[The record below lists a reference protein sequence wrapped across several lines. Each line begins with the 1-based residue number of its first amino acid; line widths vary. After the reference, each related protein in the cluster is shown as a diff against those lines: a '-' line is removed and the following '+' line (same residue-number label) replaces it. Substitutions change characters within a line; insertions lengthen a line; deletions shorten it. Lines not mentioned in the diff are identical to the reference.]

1 MRDYSSF
8 EMATK
13 TIGGTLY
20 ARMIIGGSR
29 ELDRNRQIVNDL
41 NVFPIPDGDTG
52 DNMFMTANGGAEALD
67 PDNDNLS
74 EVARSVSQ
82 GMFMGA
88 RGNSGVILSR
98 IFKGISL
105 GLADLESADIK
116 DFIKALGS
124 GVDESYKAVAQPV
137 EGTILTVFRCAVEDT
152 AKADADSY
160 EELFRILNAAMREAL
175 EKTPTQL
182 DVLRQAGV
190 VDSGGA
196 GLVYI
201 FHGMEKALN
210 GEQYEEMPQ
219 NKAKDNGPRKPDLS
233 KFNENSDLTYGYCTE
248 FILQLMTAKI
258 GDVSAFNEQPIFD
271 YLNQVGESVVAFRD
285 GSIIRVH
292 VHTKTPGEILNHCQ
306 RWGEFLTLK
315 IENMTIQHNQSI
327 IQNNYSA
334 PEQEEELILRTDK
347 PKKKYATVTVATGE
361 GVCELFREIGVDA
374 VINGGQ
380 SMNPSVKDFQDA
392 FETIEAENIVVFPN
406 NGNVILTAKQIADVY
421 DKANIIVIPNKDL
434 GTGYAAISMLDT
446 SKETVEEL
454 VASINDSMQG
464 VVTAAVSKANRN
476 TEQDGVEIKDGDY
489 IGFADDIVYTDSPN
503 RAECCEKLT
512 DKLDSGDY
520 SIMMLI
526 KGKDVPQEEAD
537 ALLEKLENRYKLT
550 EIIPVCGGQPIHDYV
565 IILEE

>member
-1 MRDYSSF
+1 MNTDILDGR
-8 EMATK
+8 A
-13 TIGGTLY
+13 Y

-52 DNMFMTANGGAEALD
+52 DNMFMTANGGAETLQT
-67 PDNDNLS
+67 DNGNLS
-74 EVARSVSQ
+74 EVAKQAAQ

-105 GLADLESADIK
+105 GLSGHEEADVPTFL
-116 DFIKALGS
+116 KALRS

-137 EGTILTVFRCAVEDT
+137 EGTILTVFRCAVEDA
-152 AKADADSY
+152 AKAESDSF
-160 EELFRILNAAMREAL
+160 EKLFKVLNSAMKEAL

-182 DVLRQAGV
+182 EVLRQAGV

-210 GEQYEEMPQ
+210 GEQYEDAP
-219 NKAKDNGPRKPDLS
+219 KAQSKDNGPRKPDLS

-248 FILQLMTAKI
+248 FILQLMTAKV
-258 GDVSAFNEQPIFD
+258 GDVSSFDEQQVFD
-271 YLNQVGESVVAFRD
+271 YLNQNGESVVAFRD

-306 RWGEFLTLK
+306 KWGEFLTLK

-327 IQNNYSA
+327 VQNNYTA
-334 PEQEEELILRTDK
+334 PEQEDELVLRTEK

-361 GVCELFREIGVDA
+361 GMCNLFREIGVDA

-380 SMNPSVKDFQDA
+380 SMNPSVRDFQDA
-392 FETIEAENIVVFPN
+392 FDSIEAENIVVFPN

-446 SKETVEEL
+446 SKENTEEL
-454 VASINDSMQG
+454 VASIEASMEG
-464 VVTAAVSKANRN
+464 VVTAMVSKANRN
-476 TEQDGVEIKDGDY
+476 TEQDGVQIKDGDY
-489 IGFADDIVYTDSPN
+489 IGFADDVIYTDSPD
-503 RAECCEKLT
+503 RRECCEKLV
-512 DKLDSGDY
+512 DKLNSGDY
-520 SIMMLI
+520 SIMMFI
-526 KGKDVPQEEAD
+526 KGKDVPQDEAD
-537 ALLEKLENRYKLT
+537 ALLEELENKYKLT
-550 EIIPVCGGQPIHDYV
+550 EIIPVDGGQPIHDYV

>member
-1 MRDYSSF
+1 MNTNILDGR
-8 EMATK
+8 A
-13 TIGGTLY
+13 Y

-52 DNMFMTANGGAEALD
+52 DNMFMTANGGAETLQT
-67 PDNDNLS
+67 DNGNLS
-74 EVARSVSQ
+74 EVAKQAAQ

-105 GLADLESADIK
+105 GLSGHEDADVPTFL
-116 DFIKALGS
+116 KALRS

-137 EGTILTVFRCAVEDT
+137 EGTILTVFRCAVEDA
-152 AKADADSY
+152 AKAESDSF
-160 EELFRILNAAMREAL
+160 EKLFKVLNSAMKEAL

-182 DVLRQAGV
+182 EVLRQAGV

-210 GEQYEEMPQ
+210 GEQYEDAP
-219 NKAKDNGPRKPDLS
+219 KAQSKDNGPRKPDLS

-248 FILQLMTAKI
+248 FILQLMTAKV
-258 GDVSAFNEQPIFD
+258 GDVSSFDEEQVFD
-271 YLNQVGESVVAFRD
+271 YLNQNGESVVAFRD

-306 RWGEFLTLK
+306 KWGEFLTLK

-327 IQNNYSA
+327 VQNNYSA
-334 PEQEEELILRTDK
+334 PEQEDLVLRTEK
-347 PKKKYATVTVATGE
+347 PKKKYATITVATGE
-361 GVCELFREIGVDA
+361 GMCNLFREIGVDA

-392 FETIEAENIVVFPN
+392 FDSIEAENIVVFPN

-446 SKETVEEL
+446 SKETAEEL
-454 VASINDSMQG
+454 VASINESMQG
-464 VVTAAVSKANRN
+464 VVTAMVSKANRN
-476 TEQDGVEIKDGDY
+476 TEQDGVQIKDGDY
-489 IGFADDIVYTDSPN
+489 IGFADDVIYTDSPN
-503 RAECCEKLT
+503 RRECCEKLI

-520 SIMMLI
+520 SIMMFI
-526 KGKDVPQEEAD
+526 KGKDVPQDEAD
-537 ALLEKLENRYKLT
+537 ALLEELENKYKLT
-550 EIIPVCGGQPIHDYV
+550 EIIPVDGGQPIHDYV

>member
-1 MRDYSSF
+1 MNTD
-8 EMATK
+8 
-13 TIGGTLY
+13 ILGGRAY

-29 ELDRNRQIVNDL
+29 ELYRNRQIVNDL

-52 DNMFMTANGGAEALD
+52 DNMFMTANGGAESLST
-67 PDNDNLS
+67 DNDNLS
-74 EVARSVSQ
+74 DVAKQAAQ

-105 GLADLESADIK
+105 GLSGHEDADVPTFL
-116 DFIKALGS
+116 KALRS

-137 EGTILTVFRCAVEDT
+137 EGTILTVFRCAVKDATE
-152 AKADADSY
+152 AGADSF
-160 EELFRILNAAMREAL
+160 EKLFKVLNSAMKEAL

-182 DVLRQAGV
+182 EVLRQAGV

-210 GEQYEEMPQ
+210 GEQYEDAP
-219 NKAKDNGPRKPDLS
+219 KAQSKDNGSRKPDLS

-248 FILQLMTAKI
+248 FILQLMTAKV
-258 GDVSAFNEQPIFD
+258 GDVSSFDEQQVFD
-271 YLNQVGESVVAFRD
+271 YLNQNGESVVAFRD
-285 GSIIRVH
+285 GSIIRVP

-306 RWGEFLTLK
+306 KWGEFLSLK

-327 IQNNYSA
+327 VQNNYTA
-334 PEQEEELILRTDK
+334 PEQEDELVLRTDK
-347 PKKKYATVTVATGE
+347 PKKTYATVAVATGE
-361 GVCELFREIGVDA
+361 GMCNLFREIGVDA

-380 SMNPSVKDFQDA
+380 SMNPSVRDFQDA
-392 FETIEAENIVVFPN
+392 FDSIEAENIVVFPN

-446 SKETVEEL
+446 SKENTEEL
-454 VASINDSMQG
+454 VASIEASMEG
-464 VVTAAVSKANRN
+464 VVTAMVSKANRN
-476 TEQDGVEIKDGDY
+476 TEQDGVQIKNGDY
-489 IGFADDIVYTDSPN
+489 IGFADDVIYTDSPD
-503 RAECCEKLT
+503 RRECCEKLV
-512 DKLDSGDY
+512 DKLNSGDY
-520 SIMMLI
+520 SIMMFI
-526 KGKDVPQEEAD
+526 KGKDVPQDEAD
-537 ALLEKLENRYKLT
+537 ALLEELENKYKLT
-550 EIIPVCGGQPIHDYV
+550 EIIPVDGGQPIHDYV

>member
-1 MRDYSSF
+1 MNTDILDGR
-8 EMATK
+8 A
-13 TIGGTLY
+13 Y

-52 DNMFMTANGGAEALD
+52 DNMFMTANGGAETLQT
-67 PDNDNLS
+67 DNGNLS
-74 EVARSVSQ
+74 EVAKQAAQ

-105 GLADLESADIK
+105 GLSGHEEADVPTFLN
-116 DFIKALGS
+116 ALRS

-137 EGTILTVFRCAVEDT
+137 EGTILTVFRCAVEDA
-152 AKADADSY
+152 AKAESDSF
-160 EELFRILNAAMREAL
+160 EKLFKVLNSAMKEAL

-182 DVLRQAGV
+182 EVLRQAGV

-210 GEQYEEMPQ
+210 GEQYEDSPKTQ
-219 NKAKDNGPRKPDLS
+219 SKDNGPRKPDLS

-248 FILQLMTAKI
+248 FILQLMTAKV
-258 GDVSAFNEQPIFD
+258 GDVSSFDEQQVFD
-271 YLNQVGESVVAFRD
+271 YLNEVGESVVAFRD

-306 RWGEFLTLK
+306 KWGEFLTLK

-327 IQNNYSA
+327 VQNNYTA
-334 PEQEEELILRTDK
+334 PEQEEELVLRTEK

-361 GVCELFREIGVDA
+361 GMCNLFREIGVDA

-380 SMNPSVKDFQDA
+380 SMNPSVRDFQDA
-392 FETIEAENIVVFPN
+392 FDSIEAENIVVFPN

-421 DKANIIVIPNKDL
+421 TKANIIVIPNKDL

-446 SKETVEEL
+446 SKENADEL
-454 VASINDSMQG
+454 VASIEASMEG
-464 VVTAAVSKANRN
+464 VVTAMVSKANRN
-476 TEQDGVEIKDGDY
+476 TEQDGVQIKDGDY
-489 IGFADDIVYTDSPN
+489 IGFADDVIYTDSPD
-503 RAECCEKLT
+503 RRECCEKLI
-512 DKLDSGDY
+512 DNLDSGDY

-526 KGKDVPQEEAD
+526 KGKDVSQDEAD
-537 ALLEKLENRYKLT
+537 DLLEKLENKYKLT
-550 EIIPVCGGQPIHDYV
+550 EIIPVDGGQPIHDYV

>member
-1 MRDYSSF
+1 MNTNILDGR
-8 EMATK
+8 T
-13 TIGGTLY
+13 Y

-52 DNMFMTANGGAEALD
+52 DNMFMTANGGAETLQT
-67 PDNDNLS
+67 DNGNLS
-74 EVARSVSQ
+74 EVAKQAAQ

-105 GLADLESADIK
+105 GLSGHENADVPTFLSA
-116 DFIKALGS
+116 LRS

-137 EGTILTVFRCAVEDT
+137 EGTILTVFKRAVEDAT
-152 AKADADSY
+152 EAGADSF
-160 EELFRILNAAMREAL
+160 EKLFKVLNSAMKEAL

-182 DVLRQAGV
+182 EVLRQAGV

-210 GEQYEEMPQ
+210 GEQYEDAP
-219 NKAKDNGPRKPDLS
+219 KAQSKDNGPRKPDLS

-248 FILQLMTAKI
+248 FILQLMTAKV
-258 GDVSAFNEQPIFD
+258 GDVSSFDEQKVFD
-271 YLNQVGESVVAFRD
+271 YLNQNGESVVAFRD

-306 RWGEFLTLK
+306 KWGEFLTLK

-327 IQNNYSA
+327 VQNNYSA
-334 PEQEEELILRTDK
+334 PEQEDLVLRTEK

-361 GVCELFREIGVDA
+361 GMCNLFREIGVDA

-380 SMNPSVKDFQDA
+380 SMNPSVRDFQDA
-392 FETIEAENIVVFPN
+392 FESIEAENIVVFPN

-446 SKETVEEL
+446 SKENAEEL
-454 VASINDSMQG
+454 VASINESMQG
-464 VVTAAVSKANRN
+464 VVTAMVSKANRN
-476 TEQDGVEIKDGDY
+476 TEQDGVQIKDGDY
-489 IGFADDIVYTDSPN
+489 IGFADDVIYTDSPN
-503 RAECCEKLT
+503 RRECCEKLV

-520 SIMMLI
+520 SIMMFI
-526 KGKDVPQEEAD
+526 KGKDVPQDEAD
-537 ALLEKLENRYKLT
+537 ALLGELENKYKLT
-550 EIIPVCGGQPIHDYV
+550 EIIPVDGGQPIHDYV

>member
-1 MRDYSSF
+1 MNTNILDGR
-8 EMATK
+8 A
-13 TIGGTLY
+13 Y

-52 DNMFMTANGGAEALD
+52 DNMFMTANGGAETLQT
-67 PDNDNLS
+67 DNGNLS
-74 EVARSVSQ
+74 EVAKQAAQ

-105 GLADLESADIK
+105 GLSGHEEADVPTFLN
-116 DFIKALGS
+116 ALRS

-137 EGTILTVFRCAVEDT
+137 EGTILTVFRCAVEDAT
-152 AKADADSY
+152 EAGSDSF
-160 EELFRILNAAMREAL
+160 EKLFMVLNSAMKEAL

-182 DVLRQAGV
+182 EVLRQAGV

-210 GEQYEEMPQ
+210 GEQYEDAPKVQ
-219 NKAKDNGPRKPDLS
+219 SKDNGPRKPDLS

-248 FILQLMTAKI
+248 FILQLMTAKV
-258 GDVSAFNEQPIFD
+258 GDVSSFDEQQVFD
-271 YLNQVGESVVAFRD
+271 YLNQNGESVVAFRD

-306 RWGEFLTLK
+306 KWGEFLTLK

-327 IQNNYSA
+327 VQNNYSA
-334 PEQEEELILRTDK
+334 PEQEDLVLRTEK

-361 GVCELFREIGVDA
+361 GMCNLFREIGVDA

-380 SMNPSVKDFQDA
+380 SMNPSVKDFQDS
-392 FETIEAENIVVFPN
+392 FDSIEAENIVVFPN

-446 SKETVEEL
+446 SKETAEEL
-454 VASINDSMQG
+454 VASINESMQG
-464 VVTAAVSKANRN
+464 VVTAMVSKANRN
-476 TEQDGVEIKDGDY
+476 TEQDGVQIKDGDY
-489 IGFADDIVYTDSPN
+489 IGFADDVIYTDSPN
-503 RAECCEKLT
+503 RRECCEKLI

-520 SIMMLI
+520 SIMMFI
-526 KGKDVPQEEAD
+526 KGKDVPQDEAD
-537 ALLEKLENRYKLT
+537 DLLEELENKYKLT
-550 EIIPVCGGQPIHDYV
+550 EIIPVDGGQPIHDYV

>member
-1 MRDYSSF
+1 MNTNILDGR
-8 EMATK
+8 A
-13 TIGGTLY
+13 Y

-52 DNMFMTANGGAEALD
+52 DNMFMTANGGAETLQT
-67 PDNDNLS
+67 DNGNLS
-74 EVARSVSQ
+74 EVARQAAQ

-105 GLADLESADIK
+105 GLSGHEEADVPTFL
-116 DFIKALGS
+116 KALRS

-137 EGTILTVFRCAVEDT
+137 EGTILTVFRCAVEDAART
-152 AKADADSY
+152 GADSF
-160 EELFRILNAAMREAL
+160 EELFEVLNSAMREAL

-182 DVLRQAGV
+182 EVLRQAGV

-210 GEQYEEMPQ
+210 GEQYEDAP
-219 NKAKDNGPRKPDLS
+219 KAQSKDNGPRKPDLS
-233 KFNENSDLTYGYCTE
+233 KFNEDSDLTYGYCTE
-248 FILQLMTAKI
+248 FILQLMTAKV
-258 GDVSAFNEQPIFD
+258 GDVSSFDEQQVFD
-271 YLNQVGESVVAFRD
+271 YLNEVGESVVAFRD

-306 RWGEFLTLK
+306 KWGEFLTLK

-327 IQNNYSA
+327 VQNNYSA
-334 PEQEEELILRTDK
+334 PEQEELVLRTEK

-361 GVCELFREIGVDA
+361 GMCNLFREIGVDA

-380 SMNPSVKDFQDA
+380 SMNPSVRDFQDA
-392 FETIEAENIVVFPN
+392 FDSIEAENIVVFPN

-421 DKANIIVIPNKDL
+421 TKANIIVIPNKDL

-446 SKETVEEL
+446 SKENADEL
-454 VASINDSMQG
+454 VASIEASMEG
-464 VVTAAVSKANRN
+464 VVTAMVSKANRN
-476 TEQDGVEIKDGDY
+476 TEQDGVQIKDGDY
-489 IGFADDIVYTDSPN
+489 IGFADDVVYTDSPN
-503 RAECCEKLT
+503 RIECCEKLI

-520 SIMMLI
+520 SIMMFI
-526 KGKDVPQEEAD
+526 KGKDVPQDEAD
-537 ALLEKLENRYKLT
+537 ALLEELENKYKLT
-550 EIIPVCGGQPIHDYV
+550 EIIPVDGGQPIHDYV

>member
-1 MRDYSSF
+1 MNTD
-8 EMATK
+8 
-13 TIGGTLY
+13 ILGGRAY

-52 DNMFMTANGGAEALD
+52 DNMFMTANGGAETLQT
-67 PDNDNLS
+67 DNGNLS
-74 EVARSVSQ
+74 EVAKQAAQ

-105 GLADLESADIK
+105 GLSGHEEADVPTFLN
-116 DFIKALGS
+116 ALRS

-137 EGTILTVFRCAVEDT
+137 EGTILTVFRCAVEDAT
-152 AKADADSY
+152 EAGADSF
-160 EELFRILNAAMREAL
+160 EKLFKVLNSAMKEAL

-182 DVLRQAGV
+182 EVLRQAGV

-210 GEQYEEMPQ
+210 GEQYEDAP
-219 NKAKDNGPRKPDLS
+219 KAQSKDNGPRKPDLS

-248 FILQLMTAKI
+248 FILQLMTAKV
-258 GDVSAFNEQPIFD
+258 GDVSSFDEEQVFD
-271 YLNQVGESVVAFRD
+271 YLNQNGESVVAFRD

-306 RWGEFLTLK
+306 KWGEFLTLK

-327 IQNNYSA
+327 VQNNYSA
-334 PEQEEELILRTDK
+334 PEQEDLVLRTEK

-361 GVCELFREIGVDA
+361 GMCNLFREIGVDA

-380 SMNPSVKDFQDA
+380 SMNPSVRDFQDA
-392 FETIEAENIVVFPN
+392 FDSIEAENIVVFPN

-446 SKETVEEL
+446 SKETADEL
-454 VASINDSMQG
+454 VASINESMQG
-464 VVTAAVSKANRN
+464 VVTAMVSKANRN
-476 TEQDGVEIKDGDY
+476 TEQDGVQIKDGDY
-489 IGFADDIVYTDSPN
+489 IGFADDVIYTDSPN
-503 RAECCEKLT
+503 RRECCEKLI

-520 SIMMLI
+520 SIMMFI
-526 KGKDVPQEEAD
+526 KGKDVPQDEAD
-537 ALLEKLENRYKLT
+537 ALLEELENKYKLT
-550 EIIPVCGGQPIHDYV
+550 EIIPVDGGQPIHDYV

>member
-1 MRDYSSF
+1 
-8 EMATK
+8 MATT
-13 TIGGTLY
+13 TIGGKLY
-20 ARMIIGGSR
+20 ARMIIGGTR

-52 DNMFMTANGGAEALD
+52 DNMFMTVNGGAQSIDTDD
-67 PDNDNLS
+67 PDLGA
-74 EVARSVSQ
+74 VAKQAAQ

-105 GLADLESADIK
+105 GLSDLDTAGPA
-116 DFIKALGS
+116 DFIRALQS

-152 AKADADSY
+152 AKSTSQDTSFED
-160 EELFRILNAAMREAL
+160 LFRTINAAMRVAL
-175 EKTPTQL
+175 EKTPSQL
-182 DVLRQAGV
+182 EVLRQAGV

-201 FHGMEKALN
+201 FHGMEKALL
-210 GEQYEEMPQ
+210 GEQYEEETQ
-219 NKAKDNGPRKPDLS
+219 DKAADNGPRKPDLS
-233 KFNENSDLTYGYCTE
+233 KFNEDSDLTYGYCTE
-248 FILQLMTAKI
+248 FILQLMTAKV
-258 GDVSAFNEQPIFD
+258 GNVSDFDEQQVFD
-271 YLNQVGESVVAFRD
+271 YLNEVGESVVAFRD

-306 RWGEFLTLK
+306 RWGEFLTMK

-334 PEQEEELILRTDK
+334 PEQQDEEKLVLRTDK

-361 GVCELFREIGVDA
+361 GVCALFREIGVDA

-380 SMNPSVKDFQDA
+380 SMNPSVRDFQEA
-392 FETIEAENIVVFPN
+392 FDTIDAENIIVFPN
-406 NGNVILTAKQIADVY
+406 NGNVILTARQIADVY
-421 DKANIIVIPNKDL
+421 EKANVIVIPNKDL

-446 SKETVEEL
+446 SKENTEEL
-454 VASINDSMQG
+454 VASIEDSMQG
-464 VVTAAVSKANRN
+464 VVTAAVSKANRD
-476 TEQDGVEIKDGDY
+476 TVQDGVEVRNGDY
-489 IGFADDIVYTDSPN
+489 IGFADDIVYTDSPD
-503 RAECCEKLT
+503 RSESCEKLL
-512 DKLDSGDY
+512 DKLNSGDY
-520 SIMMLI
+520 SILMLI
-526 KGKDVPQEEAD
+526 KGKDVPQDEAETL
-537 ALLEKLENRYKLT
+537 AAELEGKYKLT
-550 EIIPVCGGQPIHDYV
+550 EIIPVDGGQPIHDYV

>member
-1 MRDYSSF
+1 MNTNILDGR
-8 EMATK
+8 A
-13 TIGGTLY
+13 Y

-52 DNMFMTANGGAEALD
+52 DNMFMTANGGAEILQT
-67 PDNDNLS
+67 DNGNLS
-74 EVARSVSQ
+74 EVARQAAQ

-105 GLADLESADIK
+105 GLSGHEEADVPTFL
-116 DFIKALGS
+116 KALRS

-137 EGTILTVFRCAVEDT
+137 EGTILTVFRCAVEDA
-152 AKADADSY
+152 AKAESDSF
-160 EELFRILNAAMREAL
+160 EKLFKVLNSAMKEAL

-182 DVLRQAGV
+182 EVLRQAGV

-201 FHGMEKALN
+201 FHGMEKVLN
-210 GEQYEEMPQ
+210 GEQYEDAP
-219 NKAKDNGPRKPDLS
+219 KAQSKDNGPRKPDLS

-248 FILQLMTAKI
+248 FILQLMTAKV
-258 GDVSAFNEQPIFD
+258 GDVSSFDEQQVFD
-271 YLNQVGESVVAFRD
+271 YLNQNGESVVAFRD

-306 RWGEFLTLK
+306 KWGEFLTLK

-327 IQNNYSA
+327 VQNNYSA
-334 PEQEEELILRTDK
+334 PEQEELVLRTEK

-361 GVCELFREIGVDA
+361 GMCNLFREIGVDA

-380 SMNPSVKDFQDA
+380 SMNPSVRDFQDA
-392 FETIEAENIVVFPN
+392 FDSIEAENIVVFPN

-446 SKETVEEL
+446 SKETADEL
-454 VASINDSMQG
+454 VASINESMQG
-464 VVTAAVSKANRN
+464 VVTAMVSKANRN
-476 TEQDGVEIKDGDY
+476 TEQDGVQIKDGDY
-489 IGFADDIVYTDSPN
+489 IGFADDVIYTDSPN
-503 RAECCEKLT
+503 RRECCEKLI

-520 SIMMLI
+520 SIMMFI
-526 KGKDVPQEEAD
+526 KGKDVPQDEAD
-537 ALLEKLENRYKLT
+537 ALLEELETKYKLT
-550 EIIPVCGGQPIHDYV
+550 EIIPVDGGQPIHDYV

>member
-1 MRDYSSF
+1 MNTDLL
-8 EMATK
+8 
-13 TIGGTLY
+13 GGRAY

-52 DNMFMTANGGAEALD
+52 DNMFMTANGGVETLQT
-67 PDNDNLS
+67 DNGNLS
-74 EVARSVSQ
+74 EVAKQAAQ

-105 GLADLESADIK
+105 GLSGHEEADVPTFL
-116 DFIKALGS
+116 KALIS

-137 EGTILTVFRCAVEDT
+137 EGTILTVFRCAVEDAT
-152 AKADADSY
+152 EAGADSF
-160 EELFRILNAAMREAL
+160 EKLFKVLNSAMKEAL

-182 DVLRQAGV
+182 EVLRQAGV

-210 GEQYEEMPQ
+210 GEQYEDTPRAQ
-219 NKAKDNGPRKPDLS
+219 SKDNGPRKPDLS

-248 FILQLMTAKI
+248 FILQLMTAKV
-258 GDVSAFNEQPIFD
+258 GDVSSFDEQQVFD
-271 YLNQVGESVVAFRD
+271 YLNQNGESVVAFRD

-306 RWGEFLTLK
+306 KWGEFLTLK

-327 IQNNYSA
+327 VQNNYSA
-334 PEQEEELILRTDK
+334 PEQEDLVLRTEK

-361 GVCELFREIGVDA
+361 GMCNLFREIGVDA

-380 SMNPSVKDFQDA
+380 SMNPSVRDFQDA
-392 FETIEAENIVVFPN
+392 FDSIEAENIVVFPN
-406 NGNVILTAKQIADVY
+406 NGNVILTAMQIADVY

-446 SKETVEEL
+446 SKENAEEL
-454 VASINDSMQG
+454 VASINESMQG
-464 VVTAAVSKANRN
+464 VVTAMVSKANRN
-476 TEQDGVEIKDGDY
+476 TEQDGVQIKDGDY
-489 IGFADDIVYTDSPN
+489 IGFADDVIYTDSSN
-503 RAECCEKLT
+503 RRECCEKLV

-520 SIMMLI
+520 SIMMFI
-526 KGKDVPQEEAD
+526 KGKDVPQDEAD
-537 ALLEKLENRYKLT
+537 ALLEELENKYKLT
-550 EIIPVCGGQPIHDYV
+550 EIIPVDGGQPIHDYV
-565 IILEE
+565 IIMEE

>member
-1 MRDYSSF
+1 MNTNILDGR
-8 EMATK
+8 A
-13 TIGGTLY
+13 Y

-52 DNMFMTANGGAEALD
+52 DNMFMTANGGAEILQT
-67 PDNDNLS
+67 DNGNLS
-74 EVARSVSQ
+74 EVARQAAQ

-105 GLADLESADIK
+105 GLSGHEEADVPTFL
-116 DFIKALGS
+116 KALRS

-137 EGTILTVFRCAVEDT
+137 EGTILTVFRCAVEDA
-152 AKADADSY
+152 AKAESDSF
-160 EELFRILNAAMREAL
+160 EKLFKVLNSAMKEAL

-182 DVLRQAGV
+182 EVLRQAGV

-201 FHGMEKALN
+201 FHGMEKVLN
-210 GEQYEEMPQ
+210 GEQYEDAP
-219 NKAKDNGPRKPDLS
+219 KAQSKDNGPRKPDLS

-248 FILQLMTAKI
+248 FILQLMTAKV
-258 GDVSAFNEQPIFD
+258 GDVSSFDEQQVFD
-271 YLNQVGESVVAFRD
+271 YLNQNGESVVAFRD

-306 RWGEFLTLK
+306 KWGEFLTLK

-327 IQNNYSA
+327 VQNNYSA
-334 PEQEEELILRTDK
+334 PEQEELVLRTEK

-361 GVCELFREIGVDA
+361 GMCNLFREIGVDA

-380 SMNPSVKDFQDA
+380 SMNPSVRDFQDA
-392 FETIEAENIVVFPN
+392 FESIEAENIVVFPN

-446 SKETVEEL
+446 SKENAEEL
-454 VASINDSMQG
+454 VASINESMQG
-464 VVTAAVSKANRN
+464 VVTAMVSKANRN
-476 TEQDGVEIKDGDY
+476 TEQDGVQIKDGDY
-489 IGFADDIVYTDSPN
+489 IGFADDVIYTDSPN
-503 RAECCEKLT
+503 RRECCEKLI

-520 SIMMLI
+520 SIMMII
-526 KGKDVPQEEAD
+526 KGKDVPQDEAD
-537 ALLEKLENRYKLT
+537 ALLEELETKYKLT
-550 EIIPVCGGQPIHDYV
+550 EIIPVDGGQPIHDYV

>member
-1 MRDYSSF
+1 MNTNILDGR
-8 EMATK
+8 A
-13 TIGGTLY
+13 Y

-52 DNMFMTANGGAEALD
+52 DNMFMTANGGAETLQT
-67 PDNDNLS
+67 DNGNLS
-74 EVARSVSQ
+74 EVAKQAAQ

-105 GLADLESADIK
+105 GLSGHEEADVPTFLN
-116 DFIKALGS
+116 ALRS

-137 EGTILTVFRCAVEDT
+137 EGTILTVFRCAVEDAT
-152 AKADADSY
+152 EAGADSF
-160 EELFRILNAAMREAL
+160 EKLFKVLNSAMKEAL

-182 DVLRQAGV
+182 EVLRQAGV

-210 GEQYEEMPQ
+210 GEQYEDAPKAQ
-219 NKAKDNGPRKPDLS
+219 NKDNGPRKPDLS

-248 FILQLMTAKI
+248 FILQLMTAKV
-258 GDVSAFNEQPIFD
+258 GEVSSFDEQQVFD
-271 YLNQVGESVVAFRD
+271 YLNQNGESVVAFRD

-306 RWGEFLTLK
+306 KWGEFLTLK

-327 IQNNYSA
+327 VQNNYSA
-334 PEQEEELILRTDK
+334 PEQEDLVLRTEK

-361 GVCELFREIGVDA
+361 GMCNLFREIGVDA

-380 SMNPSVKDFQDA
+380 SMNPSVRDFQDA
-392 FETIEAENIVVFPN
+392 FDSIEAENIVVFPN

-446 SKETVEEL
+446 SKETADEL
-454 VASINDSMQG
+454 VASIHESMQG
-464 VVTAAVSKANRN
+464 VVTAMVSKANRN
-476 TEQDGVEIKDGDY
+476 TEQDGVQIKDGDY
-489 IGFADDIVYTDSPN
+489 IGFADDVIYTDSPN
-503 RAECCEKLT
+503 RRECCEKLI

-520 SIMMLI
+520 SIMMFI
-526 KGKDVPQEEAD
+526 KGKDVPQDEAD
-537 ALLEKLENRYKLT
+537 ALLEELENKYKLT
-550 EIIPVCGGQPIHDYV
+550 EIIPVDGGQPIHDYV

>member
-1 MRDYSSF
+1 
-8 EMATK
+8 MATM
-13 TIGGTLY
+13 TLGGKLY
-20 ARMIIGGSR
+20 ARMIIGGSL
-29 ELDRNRQIVNDL
+29 ELNRNRQIVNDL

-52 DNMFMTANGGAEALD
+52 DNMFMTANGGAETLTTE
-67 PDNDNLS
+67 NDNLS
-74 EVARSVSQ
+74 EVARQVSQ

-98 IFKGISL
+98 IFKGISI
-105 GLADLESADIK
+105 GLTDIENADPKAFL
-116 DFIKALGS
+116 KALKS

-137 EGTILTVFRCAVEDT
+137 EGTILTVFRCAVEAVSAMGEDSFEEIF
-152 AKADADSY
+152 KA
-160 EELFRILNAAMREAL
+160 LNAAMRDAL

-182 DVLRQAGV
+182 EVLRQAGV

-210 GEQYEEMPQ
+210 GEQYEDKPQ
-219 NKAKDNGPRKPDLS
+219 SQSKDNGPRKPDLS
-233 KFNENSDLTYGYCTE
+233 KFNEDSDLTYGYCTE
-248 FILQLMTAKI
+248 FILQLMTAKV
-258 GDVSAFNEQPIFD
+258 GDVSKFDEQPVFD
-271 YLNQVGESVVAFRD
+271 YLNKVGESVVAFRD

-306 RWGEFLTLK
+306 IWGEFLTLK

-334 PEQEEELILRTDK
+334 PEQDEELVLRTEK

-361 GVCELFREIGVDA
+361 GVCDLFREIGVDA

-380 SMNPSVKDFQDA
+380 SMNPSVRDFQDA
-392 FETIEAENIVVFPN
+392 FDTIEAENIVVFPN
-406 NGNVILTAKQIADVY
+406 NGNVILTARQIADVY

-446 SKETVEEL
+446 SKETPEEL
-454 VASINDSMQG
+454 VASIEDSMQG

-476 TEQDGVEIKDGDY
+476 TTQDGVAIKDGDY

-503 RAECCEKLT
+503 RAECCENLI

-526 KGKDVPQEEAD
+526 KGKDVPQDEAD

>member
-1 MRDYSSF
+1 
-8 EMATK
+8 MAIK
-13 TIGGTLY
+13 TLGGKMY
-20 ARMIIGGSR
+20 ARMIIGGSK

-52 DNMFMTANGGAEALD
+52 DNMFMTANGGSEALET
-67 PDNDNLS
+67 DNENLT
-74 EVARSVSQ
+74 EVSRQVSQ

-105 GLADLESADIK
+105 GLSDVENTDTAGFL
-116 DFIKALGS
+116 KALRS

-137 EGTILTVFRCAVEDT
+137 EGTILTVFRCAVEAAASQNEST
-152 AKADADSY
+152 F
-160 EELFRILNAAMREAL
+160 EELFKVLNAAMRDAL

-182 DVLRQAGV
+182 EVLRQAGV

-210 GEQYEEMPQ
+210 GEQYEENTPTRV
-219 NKAKDNGPRKPDLS
+219 KDNGPRKPDLS
-233 KFNENSDLTYGYCTE
+233 KFNESSDLTYGYCTE
-248 FILQLMTAKI
+248 FILQLMTAKV
-258 GDVSAFNEQPIFD
+258 GDVSKFDEQPIFD
-271 YLNQVGESVVAFRD
+271 YLNQNGESVVAFRD

-292 VHTKTPGEILNHCQ
+292 IHTKTPGEILNHCQ
-306 RWGEFLTLK
+306 IWGEFLTLK

-327 IQNNYSA
+327 VQNNYSA
-334 PEQEEELILRTDK
+334 PEEDIVLRTGK

-361 GVCELFREIGVDA
+361 GICNLFREIGVDA

-380 SMNPSVKDFQDA
+380 SMNPSVRDFQEA
-392 FETIEAENIVVFPN
+392 FDTIEAENIIVFPN

-446 SKETVEEL
+446 SKDDPEEV
-454 VASINDSMQG
+454 VASIEESIQG
-464 VVTAAVSKANRN
+464 VITAMVSKANRD
-476 TEQDGVEIKDGDY
+476 TEQDGVEIRNGDY
-489 IGFADDIVYTDSPN
+489 IGFADDVVYTDSPN
-503 RAECCEKLT
+503 RRECCEKLLY
-512 DKLDSGDY
+512 KLNSGDY
-520 SIMMLI
+520 SILMLI
-526 KGKDVPQEEAD
+526 KGKDVPQDEAED
-537 ALLEKLENRYKLT
+537 LAGELENRYKLT
-550 EIIPVCGGQPIHDYV
+550 EIIPIDGGQPIHDYV

>member
-1 MRDYSSF
+1 
-8 EMATK
+8 MAIK
-13 TIGGTLY
+13 TLGGKLY
-20 ARMIIGGSR
+20 ARMIIGGSK

-52 DNMFMTANGGAEALD
+52 DNMFMTANGGAEAIEM
-67 PDNDNLS
+67 DNENLS
-74 EVARSVSQ
+74 EVSRQASQ

-105 GLADLESADIK
+105 GLSDLESTDTAG
-116 DFIKALGS
+116 FLKALRS

-137 EGTILTVFRCAVEDT
+137 EGTILTVFRCAVEAVESKKESDF
-152 AKADADSY
+152 
-160 EELFRILNAAMREAL
+160 EELFKTLNAAMREAL

-182 DVLRQAGV
+182 EVLRQAGV

-210 GEQYEEMPQ
+210 GEQYEESTPAQ
-219 NKAKDNGPRKPDLS
+219 NKDNGPRKPDLS

-248 FILQLMTAKI
+248 FILQLMTAKV
-258 GDVSAFNEQPIFD
+258 GDVSKFDEQPVFD
-271 YLNQVGESVVAFRD
+271 YLNQNGESVVAFRD

-292 VHTKTPGEILNHCQ
+292 IHTKTPGEILNHCQ
-306 RWGEFLTLK
+306 IWGEFLTLK

-327 IQNNYSA
+327 VQNNYSA
-334 PEQEEELILRTDK
+334 PEEDLVLRTEK

-361 GVCELFREIGVDA
+361 GVCNLFREIGVDA

-380 SMNPSVKDFQDA
+380 SMNPSVRDFQKA
-392 FETIEAENIVVFPN
+392 FDTIDAENIIVFPN

-446 SKETVEEL
+446 SKDNPEEL
-454 VASINDSMQG
+454 VASIEESIQG
-464 VVTAAVSKANRN
+464 VVTAMVSKANRD
-476 TEQDGVEIKDGDY
+476 TEQDGVEIKNGDY
-489 IGFADDIVYTDSPN
+489 IGFADDIVYTDSPD
-503 RAECCEKLT
+503 RRECCEKLL
-512 DKLDSGDY
+512 DKLNSGDY
-520 SIMMLI
+520 SILMLI
-526 KGKDVPQEEAD
+526 KGKDVPQDEAED
-537 ALLEKLENRYKLT
+537 LAAELESRYKLT
-550 EIIPVCGGQPIHDYV
+550 EIIPVDGGQPIHDYV

>member
-1 MRDYSSF
+1 MNTDILDGR
-8 EMATK
+8 A
-13 TIGGTLY
+13 Y

-52 DNMFMTANGGAEALD
+52 DNMFMTANGGAETLQT
-67 PDNDNLS
+67 DNGNLS
-74 EVARSVSQ
+74 EVAKQAAQ

-105 GLADLESADIK
+105 GLSGHEEADVPTFL
-116 DFIKALGS
+116 KALRS

-137 EGTILTVFRCAVEDT
+137 EGTILTVFRCAVEDA
-152 AKADADSY
+152 AKAESDSF
-160 EELFRILNAAMREAL
+160 EKLFKVLNSAMKEAL

-182 DVLRQAGV
+182 EVLRQAGV

-210 GEQYEEMPQ
+210 GEQYEDAPKVQ
-219 NKAKDNGPRKPDLS
+219 SKDNGPRKPDLS

-248 FILQLMTAKI
+248 FILQLMTAKV
-258 GDVSAFNEQPIFD
+258 GDVSSFDEQQVFD
-271 YLNQVGESVVAFRD
+271 YLNQNGESVVAFRD

-306 RWGEFLTLK
+306 KWGEFLTLK

-327 IQNNYSA
+327 VQNNYSA
-334 PEQEEELILRTDK
+334 PEQEDLVLRTEK

-361 GVCELFREIGVDA
+361 GMCNLFREIGVDA

-380 SMNPSVKDFQDA
+380 SMNPSVRDFQDA
-392 FETIEAENIVVFPN
+392 FDNIEAENIVVFPN

-446 SKETVEEL
+446 SKETAEEL
-454 VASINDSMQG
+454 VASINESMQG
-464 VVTAAVSKANRN
+464 VVTAMVSKANRN
-476 TEQDGVEIKDGDY
+476 TEQDGVQIKDGDY
-489 IGFADDIVYTDSPN
+489 IGFADDVIYTDSPN
-503 RAECCEKLT
+503 RRECCEKLI

-520 SIMMLI
+520 SIMMFI
-526 KGKDVPQEEAD
+526 KGKDVPQDEAD
-537 ALLEKLENRYKLT
+537 ALLEELENKYKLT
-550 EIIPVCGGQPIHDYV
+550 EIIPVDGGQPIHDYV

>member
-1 MRDYSSF
+1 
-8 EMATK
+8 MAIK
-13 TIGGTLY
+13 TVGGKIY
-20 ARMIIGGSR
+20 ARMIIGGSK

-52 DNMFMTANGGAEALD
+52 DNMFMTANGGAEAIEM
-67 PDNDNLS
+67 DNENLA
-74 EVARSVSQ
+74 EVSRQASQ

-105 GLADLESADIK
+105 GLSDLESTDTTA
-116 DFIKALGS
+116 FIKALKS

-137 EGTILTVFRCAVEDT
+137 EGTILTVFRCAVEAVESQKEST
-152 AKADADSY
+152 F
-160 EELFRILNAAMREAL
+160 EELFKTLNAAMREAL
-175 EKTPTQL
+175 KKTPTQL
-182 DVLRQAGV
+182 EVLRQAGV

-210 GEQYEEMPQ
+210 GELFEENTPSQ
-219 NKAKDNGPRKPDLS
+219 GKDNGPRKPDLS

-248 FILQLMTAKI
+248 FILQLMTAKV
-258 GDVSAFNEQPIFD
+258 GDVSKFDEQPVFD
-271 YLNQVGESVVAFRD
+271 YLNQNGESVVAFRD

-292 VHTKTPGEILNHCQ
+292 IHTKTPGEILNHCQ
-306 RWGEFLTLK
+306 IWGEFLTLK

-327 IQNNYSA
+327 VQNNYSA
-334 PEQEEELILRTDK
+334 PEDDLVLRTEK

-361 GVCELFREIGVDA
+361 GVCNLFREIGVDA

-380 SMNPSVKDFQDA
+380 SMNPSVRDFQEA
-392 FETIEAENIVVFPN
+392 FDTIEAENIIVFPN

-446 SKETVEEL
+446 SKDNPEEL
-454 VASINDSMQG
+454 VASIEESIQG
-464 VVTAAVSKANRN
+464 VVTAMVSKANRN
-476 TEQDGVEIKDGDY
+476 TEQDGVEIKNGDY

-503 RAECCEKLT
+503 RGECCEKLL
-512 DKLDSGDY
+512 DKLNSGDY
-520 SIMMLI
+520 SILMLI
-526 KGKDVPQEEAD
+526 KGKDVPQDEAED
-537 ALLEKLENRYKLT
+537 LAAELESRYKLT
-550 EIIPVCGGQPIHDYV
+550 EIIPVDGGQPIHDYV

>member
-1 MRDYSSF
+1 
-8 EMATK
+8 MAIK
-13 TIGGTLY
+13 TLGGKMY
-20 ARMIIGGSR
+20 ARMIIGGSK

-52 DNMFMTANGGAEALD
+52 DNMFMTANGGSEALET
-67 PDNDNLS
+67 DNENLA
-74 EVARSVSQ
+74 EVSRQVSQ

-105 GLADLESADIK
+105 GLSDVENTDTAGFL
-116 DFIKALGS
+116 KALRS

-137 EGTILTVFRCAVEDT
+137 EGTILTVFRCAVEAAASQNEST
-152 AKADADSY
+152 F
-160 EELFRILNAAMREAL
+160 EELFKVLNAAMRDAL

-182 DVLRQAGV
+182 EVLRQAGV

-210 GEQYEEMPQ
+210 GEQHEENTPTRV
-219 NKAKDNGPRKPDLS
+219 KDNGPRKPDLS

-248 FILQLMTAKI
+248 FILQLMTAKV
-258 GDVSAFNEQPIFD
+258 GDVSKFDEQPIFD
-271 YLNQVGESVVAFRD
+271 YLNQNGESVVAFRD

-292 VHTKTPGEILNHCQ
+292 IHTKTPGEILNHCQ
-306 RWGEFLTLK
+306 IWGEFLTLK

-327 IQNNYSA
+327 VQNNYSA
-334 PEQEEELILRTDK
+334 PEEDIVLRTGK

-361 GVCELFREIGVDA
+361 GICNLFREIGVDA

-380 SMNPSVKDFQDA
+380 SMNPSVRDFQEA
-392 FETIEAENIVVFPN
+392 FDTIEAENIIVFPN

-446 SKETVEEL
+446 SKDDPEEV
-454 VASINDSMQG
+454 VASIEESIQG
-464 VVTAAVSKANRN
+464 VITAMVSKANRD
-476 TEQDGVEIKDGDY
+476 TEQDGVEIRNGDY
-489 IGFADDIVYTDSPN
+489 IGFADDVVYTDSPN
-503 RAECCEKLT
+503 RRECCEKLL
-512 DKLDSGDY
+512 DKLNSGDY
-520 SIMMLI
+520 SILMLI
-526 KGKDVPQEEAD
+526 KGKDVPQDEAED
-537 ALLEKLENRYKLT
+537 LAGELESRYKLT
-550 EIIPVCGGQPIHDYV
+550 EIIPIDGGQPIHDYV

>member
-1 MRDYSSF
+1 MNTDILDGR
-8 EMATK
+8 A
-13 TIGGTLY
+13 Y

-52 DNMFMTANGGAEALD
+52 DNMFMTANGGAETLQT
-67 PDNDNLS
+67 DNGNLS
-74 EVARSVSQ
+74 EVAKQAAQ

-105 GLADLESADIK
+105 GLSGHEEADVPTFL
-116 DFIKALGS
+116 KALRS

-137 EGTILTVFRCAVEDT
+137 EGTILTVFRCAVEDA
-152 AKADADSY
+152 AKAESDSF
-160 EELFRILNAAMREAL
+160 EKLFKVLNSAMKEAL

-182 DVLRQAGV
+182 EVLRQAGV

-210 GEQYEEMPQ
+210 GEQYEDAPKVQ
-219 NKAKDNGPRKPDLS
+219 SKDNGPRKPDLS

-248 FILQLMTAKI
+248 FILQLMTAKV
-258 GDVSAFNEQPIFD
+258 GDVSSFNEQQVFD
-271 YLNQVGESVVAFRD
+271 YLNQNGESVVAFRD

-306 RWGEFLTLK
+306 KWGEFLTLK

-327 IQNNYSA
+327 VQNNYSA
-334 PEQEEELILRTDK
+334 PEQEDLVLRTEK

-361 GVCELFREIGVDA
+361 GMCNLFREIGVDA

-380 SMNPSVKDFQDA
+380 SMNPSVRDFQDA
-392 FETIEAENIVVFPN
+392 FDSIEAENIVVFPN

-446 SKETVEEL
+446 SKETAEEL
-454 VASINDSMQG
+454 VASINESMQG
-464 VVTAAVSKANRN
+464 VVTAMVSKANRN
-476 TEQDGVEIKDGDY
+476 TEQDGVQIKDGDY
-489 IGFADDIVYTDSPN
+489 IGFADDVIYTDSPN
-503 RAECCEKLT
+503 RRECCEKLI
-512 DKLDSGDY
+512 DKLNSGDY
-520 SIMMLI
+520 SIMMFI
-526 KGKDVPQEEAD
+526 KGKDVPQDEAD
-537 ALLEKLENRYKLT
+537 ALLEELENKYKLT
-550 EIIPVCGGQPIHDYV
+550 EIIPVDGGQPIHDYV

>member
-1 MRDYSSF
+1 MNTNVLDGR
-8 EMATK
+8 A
-13 TIGGTLY
+13 Y

-52 DNMFMTANGGAEALD
+52 DNMFMTANGGAETLST
-67 PDNDNLS
+67 DNSNLS
-74 EVARSVSQ
+74 DVAKQAAQ

-105 GLADLESADIK
+105 GLSAHESADVQV
-116 DFIKALGS
+116 FLNALKS

-137 EGTILTVFRCAVEDT
+137 EGTILTVFRCAVEDAART
-152 AKADADSY
+152 GADSF
-160 EELFRILNAAMREAL
+160 EELFEVLNSAMREAL

-182 DVLRQAGV
+182 EVLRQAGV

-210 GEQYEEMPQ
+210 GEQYEDSPKTQ
-219 NKAKDNGPRKPDLS
+219 SKDNGPRKPDLS
-233 KFNENSDLTYGYCTE
+233 KFNEDSDLTYGYCTE
-248 FILQLMTAKI
+248 FILQLMTAKV
-258 GDVSAFNEQPIFD
+258 GDVSSFDEQQVFD
-271 YLNQVGESVVAFRD
+271 YLNEVGESVVAFRD

-306 RWGEFLTLK
+306 KWGEFLTLK

-327 IQNNYSA
+327 VQNNYTA
-334 PEQEEELILRTDK
+334 PEQEEELVLRTEK

-361 GVCELFREIGVDA
+361 GMCNLFREIGVDA

-380 SMNPSVKDFQDA
+380 SMNPSVRDFQDA
-392 FETIEAENIVVFPN
+392 FDTIDAESIVVFPN

-421 DKANIIVIPNKDL
+421 TKANIIVIPNKDL

-446 SKETVEEL
+446 SKENADEL
-454 VASINDSMQG
+454 VASIEASMEG
-464 VVTAAVSKANRN
+464 VVTAMVSKANRN
-476 TEQDGVEIKDGDY
+476 TEQDGVQIKDGDY
-489 IGFADDIVYTDSPN
+489 IGFADDVIYTDSPD
-503 RAECCEKLT
+503 RRECCEKLI

-520 SIMMLI
+520 SIMMFI
-526 KGKDVPQEEAD
+526 KGKDVPQDEAD
-537 ALLEKLENRYKLT
+537 SLLEELEDKYKLT
-550 EIIPVCGGQPIHDYV
+550 EIIPVDGGQPIHDYV

>member
-1 MRDYSSF
+1 MNTDILDGR
-8 EMATK
+8 A
-13 TIGGTLY
+13 Y

-52 DNMFMTANGGAEALD
+52 DNMFMTANGGAETLQT
-67 PDNDNLS
+67 DNGNLS
-74 EVARSVSQ
+74 EVAKQAAQ

-105 GLADLESADIK
+105 GLSGHEEADVPTFL
-116 DFIKALGS
+116 KALRS

-137 EGTILTVFRCAVEDT
+137 EGTILTVFRCAVEDA
-152 AKADADSY
+152 AKAESDSF
-160 EELFRILNAAMREAL
+160 EKLFKVLNSAMKEAL

-182 DVLRQAGV
+182 EVLRQAGV

-210 GEQYEEMPQ
+210 GEQYEDAP
-219 NKAKDNGPRKPDLS
+219 KAQSKDNGPRKPDLS

-248 FILQLMTAKI
+248 FILQLMTAKV
-258 GDVSAFNEQPIFD
+258 GDVSSFDEQQVFD
-271 YLNQVGESVVAFRD
+271 YLNQNGESVVAFRD

-306 RWGEFLTLK
+306 KWGEFLTLK

-327 IQNNYSA
+327 VQNNYSA
-334 PEQEEELILRTDK
+334 PEQEELVLRTEK

-361 GVCELFREIGVDA
+361 GMCNLFREIGVDA

-380 SMNPSVKDFQDA
+380 SMNPSVRDFQDA
-392 FETIEAENIVVFPN
+392 FDSIEAENIVVFPN

-446 SKETVEEL
+446 SKENAEEL
-454 VASINDSMQG
+454 VASINESMQG
-464 VVTAAVSKANRN
+464 VVTAMVSKANRN
-476 TEQDGVEIKDGDY
+476 TEQDGVQIKDGDY
-489 IGFADDIVYTDSPN
+489 IGFADDVIYTDSPN
-503 RAECCEKLT
+503 RRECCEKLI

-520 SIMMLI
+520 SIMMFI
-526 KGKDVPQEEAD
+526 KGKDVPQDEAD
-537 ALLEKLENRYKLT
+537 ALLEELENKYKLT
-550 EIIPVCGGQPIHDYV
+550 EIIPVDGGQPIHDYV

>member
-1 MRDYSSF
+1 
-8 EMATK
+8 
-13 TIGGTLY
+13 
-20 ARMIIGGSR
+20 MIIGGSR

-52 DNMFMTANGGAEALD
+52 DNMFMTANGGAESLSTE
-67 PDNDNLS
+67 NDNLS
-74 EVARSVSQ
+74 DVAKQAAQ

-105 GLADLESADIK
+105 GLSDLESTDTAG
-116 DFIKALGS
+116 FLKALKS

-137 EGTILTVFRCAVEDT
+137 EGTILTVFRCAVE
-152 AKADADSY
+152 AVESMKESSF
-160 EELFRILNAAMREAL
+160 EELFKALNAAMREAL

-182 DVLRQAGV
+182 EVLRQAGV

-210 GEQYEEMPQ
+210 GEQYESTTPSQ
-219 NKAKDNGPRKPDLS
+219 SKDNGPRKPDLS

-248 FILQLMTAKI
+248 FILQLMTAKV
-258 GDVSAFNEQPIFD
+258 GDVSSFDEQQVFD
-271 YLNQVGESVVAFRD
+271 YLNQNGESVVAFRD

-306 RWGEFLTLK
+306 KWGEFLTMK

-327 IQNNYSA
+327 VQNNYAA
-334 PEQEEELILRTDK
+334 PEQEEEIVLRTEK

-361 GVCELFREIGVDA
+361 GMCNLFREIGVDA

-380 SMNPSVKDFQDA
+380 SMNPSVRDFQEA
-392 FETIEAENIVVFPN
+392 FDTIEAENIIVFPN

-421 DKANIIVIPNKDL
+421 DKANTIVIPNKDL

-446 SKETVEEL
+446 SKENTEEL
-454 VASINDSMQG
+454 VASIEASMEG
-464 VVTAAVSKANRN
+464 VVTAMVSKANRN
-476 TEQDGVEIKDGDY
+476 TEQDGVQINDGDY
-489 IGFADDIVYTDSPN
+489 IGFADDVIYTDSPN
-503 RAECCEKLT
+503 RMECCEKLI

-520 SIMMLI
+520 SIMMFI
-526 KGKDVPQEEAD
+526 KGKDVPQDEAD
-537 ALLEKLENRYKLT
+537 SLLEELENKYKLT
-550 EIIPVCGGQPIHDYV
+550 EIIPVDGGQPIHDYV

>member
-1 MRDYSSF
+1 
-8 EMATK
+8 MAITTIDGK
-13 TIGGTLY
+13 TY

-52 DNMFMTANGGAEALD
+52 DNMFMTANGGAETL
-67 PDNDNLS
+67 DNDNGNLS
-74 EVARSVSQ
+74 EVARQTAQ

-98 IFKGISL
+98 IFKGISI
-105 GLADLESADIK
+105 GLSGHETADISTFL
-116 DFIKALGS
+116 DALKS
-124 GVDESYKAVAQPV
+124 GVEESYKAVSQPV
-137 EGTILTVFRCAVEDT
+137 EGTILTVFRCAVEDASGKT
-152 AKADADSY
+152 NSNASF
-160 EELFRILNAAMREAL
+160 EELFIVLNSAMKEAL

-182 DVLRQAGV
+182 DVLKQAGV

-210 GEQYEEMPQ
+210 GEQFENEMPSQ
-219 NKAKDNGPRKPDLS
+219 AKDNGPRKPDLS
-233 KFNENSDLTYGYCTE
+233 KFNEDSDLTYGYCTE
-248 FILQLMTAKI
+248 FILQLMTAKV
-258 GDVSAFNEQPIFD
+258 GDVQAFDEQQVFD
-271 YLNQVGESVVAFRD
+271 YLNQNGESVVAFRD

-327 IQNNYSA
+327 VQNNYSA
-334 PEQEEELILRTDK
+334 PKKEDELVLRTEK

-361 GVCELFREIGVDA
+361 GVCDLFREIGVDA

-392 FETIEAENIVVFPN
+392 FDTIEAENIVVFPN

-421 DKANIIVIPNKDL
+421 EKANIIVIPNKDL

-446 SKETVEEL
+446 SKETTEEL
-454 VASINDSMQG
+454 ISSIEDSMQG
-464 VVTAAVSKANRN
+464 VVTAMVSKANRN
-476 TEQDGVEIKDGDY
+476 TEQDGVEIRDGHY
-489 IGFADDIVYTDSPN
+489 IGFADDVVYTDSPD
-503 RAECCEKLT
+503 RRECCEKLV
-512 DKLDSGDY
+512 DKLDSGNY

-526 KGKDVPQEEAD
+526 KGKDVPQDEAD
-537 ALLEKLENRYKLT
+537 ALLDELETKYKLT
-550 EIIPVCGGQPIHDYV
+550 EIIPVCGEQPIHDYV

>member
-1 MRDYSSF
+1 M
-8 EMATK
+8 
-13 TIGGTLY
+13 Y

-52 DNMFMTANGGAEALD
+52 DNMFMTANGGAEALAT
-67 PDNDNLS
+67 DNGNLS
-74 EVARSVSQ
+74 EVAKQAAQ

-105 GLADLESADIK
+105 GLAGHDDADTAT
-116 DFIKALGS
+116 FMEALKS

-137 EGTILTVFRCAVEDT
+137 EGTILTVFRCAVEAVAET
-152 AKADADSY
+152 ASQMSFENLFKA
-160 EELFRILNAAMREAL
+160 LNSAMRDAL

-182 DVLRQAGV
+182 EVLRQAGV

-210 GEQYEEMPQ
+210 GEQYEDSPQ
-219 NKAKDNGPRKPDLS
+219 SQAKDNGPRKPDLS
-233 KFNENSDLTYGYCTE
+233 KFNEDSDLTYGYCTE
-248 FILQLMTAKI
+248 FILQLMTAKV
-258 GDVSAFNEQPIFD
+258 GDVSRFDEQPVFD

-334 PEQEEELILRTDK
+334 PQQDEGNLVLRTEK

-361 GVCELFREIGVDA
+361 GACNLFREIGVDA

-392 FETIEAENIVVFPN
+392 FDTIEAENIVVFPN
-406 NGNVILTAKQIADVY
+406 NGNVILTARQIADVY

-446 SKETVEEL
+446 SKDTPEQL
-454 VASINDSMQG
+454 VASIEDSMQG
-464 VVTAAVSKANRN
+464 IVTAAVSKANRN
-476 TEQDGVEIKDGDY
+476 TSQDGVEIKDGDY
-489 IGFADDIVYTDSPN
+489 IGFADDIVYTDSPD
-503 RAECCEKLT
+503 RIECCEKLI

-526 KGKDVPQEEAD
+526 KGKDVPQDEAD
-537 ALLEKLENRYKLT
+537 ALLEKLESKYKLT

>member
-1 MRDYSSF
+1 MNTDILDGR
-8 EMATK
+8 A
-13 TIGGTLY
+13 Y

-52 DNMFMTANGGAEALD
+52 DNMFMTANGGAETLQT
-67 PDNDNLS
+67 DNGNLS
-74 EVARSVSQ
+74 EVAKQAAQ

-105 GLADLESADIK
+105 GLSGHEEADVPTFL
-116 DFIKALGS
+116 KALRS

-137 EGTILTVFRCAVEDT
+137 EGTILTVFRCAVEDAT
-152 AKADADSY
+152 EAGADSF
-160 EELFRILNAAMREAL
+160 EKLFKVLNSAMKEAL

-182 DVLRQAGV
+182 EVLRQAGV

-210 GEQYEEMPQ
+210 GEQYEDAP
-219 NKAKDNGPRKPDLS
+219 KAQSKDNGPRKPDLS

-248 FILQLMTAKI
+248 FILQLMTAKV
-258 GDVSAFNEQPIFD
+258 GDVSSFDEQQVFD
-271 YLNQVGESVVAFRD
+271 YLNQNGESVVAFRD

-306 RWGEFLTLK
+306 KWGEFLTLK

-327 IQNNYSA
+327 VQNNYSA
-334 PEQEEELILRTDK
+334 PEQEELVLRTEK
-347 PKKKYATVTVATGE
+347 PKKRYATVTVATGE
-361 GVCELFREIGVDA
+361 GMCNLFREIGVDA

-380 SMNPSVKDFQDA
+380 SMNPSVRDFQDA
-392 FETIEAENIVVFPN
+392 FDSIEAENIVVFPN

-446 SKETVEEL
+446 SKETADEL
-454 VASINDSMQG
+454 GASINESMQG
-464 VVTAAVSKANRN
+464 VVTAMVSKANRN
-476 TEQDGVEIKDGDY
+476 TEQDGVQIKDGDY
-489 IGFADDIVYTDSPN
+489 IGFADDVIYTDSPN
-503 RAECCEKLT
+503 RRECCEKLI

-520 SIMMLI
+520 SIMMFI
-526 KGKDVPQEEAD
+526 KGKDVPQDEAD
-537 ALLEKLENRYKLT
+537 ALLEELENKYKLT
-550 EIIPVCGGQPIHDYV
+550 EIIPVDGGQPIHDYV

>member
-1 MRDYSSF
+1 M
-8 EMATK
+8 
-13 TIGGTLY
+13 Y
-20 ARMIIGGSR
+20 ARMIIGGSK

-52 DNMFMTANGGAEALD
+52 DNMFMTANGGSEALET
-67 PDNDNLS
+67 DNENLT
-74 EVARSVSQ
+74 EVSRQVSQ

-105 GLADLESADIK
+105 GLSDVENTDTAGFL
-116 DFIKALGS
+116 KALRS

-137 EGTILTVFRCAVEDT
+137 EGTILTVFRCAVEAAASQNEST
-152 AKADADSY
+152 F
-160 EELFRILNAAMREAL
+160 EELFKVLNAAMRDAL

-182 DVLRQAGV
+182 EVLRQAGV

-210 GEQYEEMPQ
+210 GEQYEENTPTRV
-219 NKAKDNGPRKPDLS
+219 KDNGPRKPDLS
-233 KFNENSDLTYGYCTE
+233 KFNESSDLTYGYCTE
-248 FILQLMTAKI
+248 FILQLMTAKV
-258 GDVSAFNEQPIFD
+258 GDVSKFDEQPIFD
-271 YLNQVGESVVAFRD
+271 YLNQNGESVVAFRD

-292 VHTKTPGEILNHCQ
+292 IHTKTPGEILNHCQ
-306 RWGEFLTLK
+306 IWGEFLTLK

-327 IQNNYSA
+327 VQNNYSA
-334 PEQEEELILRTDK
+334 PEEDIVLRTGK

-361 GVCELFREIGVDA
+361 GICNLFREIGVDA

-380 SMNPSVKDFQDA
+380 SMNPSVRDFQEA
-392 FETIEAENIVVFPN
+392 FDTIEAENIIVFPN

-446 SKETVEEL
+446 SKDDPEEV
-454 VASINDSMQG
+454 VASIEESIQG
-464 VVTAAVSKANRN
+464 VITAMVSKANRD
-476 TEQDGVEIKDGDY
+476 TEQDGVEIRNGDY
-489 IGFADDIVYTDSPN
+489 IGFADDVVYTDSPN
-503 RAECCEKLT
+503 RRECCEKLLY
-512 DKLDSGDY
+512 KLNSGDY
-520 SIMMLI
+520 SILMLI
-526 KGKDVPQEEAD
+526 KGKDVPQDEAED
-537 ALLEKLENRYKLT
+537 LAGELENRYKLT
-550 EIIPVCGGQPIHDYV
+550 EIIPIDGGQPIHDYV

>member
-1 MRDYSSF
+1 MNTNILDGR
-8 EMATK
+8 A
-13 TIGGTLY
+13 Y

-52 DNMFMTANGGAEALD
+52 DNMFMTANGGAETLQT
-67 PDNDNLS
+67 DNGNLS
-74 EVARSVSQ
+74 EVAKQAAQ

-105 GLADLESADIK
+105 GLSGHEEADVPTFLN
-116 DFIKALGS
+116 ALRS

-137 EGTILTVFRCAVEDT
+137 EGTILTVFRCAVEDA
-152 AKADADSY
+152 AKAESDSF
-160 EELFRILNAAMREAL
+160 EKLFKVLNSAMKEAL

-182 DVLRQAGV
+182 EVLRQAGV

-210 GEQYEEMPQ
+210 GEQYEDAP
-219 NKAKDNGPRKPDLS
+219 KAQSKDNGPRKPDLS

-248 FILQLMTAKI
+248 FILQLMTAKV
-258 GDVSAFNEQPIFD
+258 GDVSSFDEQQVFD
-271 YLNQVGESVVAFRD
+271 YLNQNGESVVAFRD

-306 RWGEFLTLK
+306 KWGEFLTLK

-327 IQNNYSA
+327 VQNNYSA
-334 PEQEEELILRTDK
+334 PEQEDLVLRTEK

-361 GVCELFREIGVDA
+361 GMCNLFREIGVDA

-380 SMNPSVKDFQDA
+380 SMNPSVRDFQDA
-392 FETIEAENIVVFPN
+392 FESIEAENIVVFPN

-446 SKETVEEL
+446 SKENAEEL
-454 VASINDSMQG
+454 VASINESMQG
-464 VVTAAVSKANRN
+464 VVTAMVSKANRN
-476 TEQDGVEIKDGDY
+476 TEQDGVQIKDGDY
-489 IGFADDIVYTDSPN
+489 IGFADDVIYTDSPN
-503 RAECCEKLT
+503 RRECCEKLI

-520 SIMMLI
+520 SIMMFI
-526 KGKDVPQEEAD
+526 KGKDVPQDEAD
-537 ALLEKLENRYKLT
+537 ALLEELENKYKLT
-550 EIIPVCGGQPIHDYV
+550 EIIPVDGGQPIHDYV

>member
-1 MRDYSSF
+1 MNTDILDGR
-8 EMATK
+8 A
-13 TIGGTLY
+13 Y

-52 DNMFMTANGGAEALD
+52 DNMFMTANGGVETLQT
-67 PDNDNLS
+67 DNGNLS
-74 EVARSVSQ
+74 EVAKQAAQ

-105 GLADLESADIK
+105 GLSGHEEADVPTFL
-116 DFIKALGS
+116 KALRS

-137 EGTILTVFRCAVEDT
+137 EGTILTVFRCAVEDA
-152 AKADADSY
+152 AKAESDSF
-160 EELFRILNAAMREAL
+160 EKLFKVLNSAMKEAL

-182 DVLRQAGV
+182 EVLRQAGV

-210 GEQYEEMPQ
+210 GEQYEDAP
-219 NKAKDNGPRKPDLS
+219 KAQSKDNGPRKPDLS

-248 FILQLMTAKI
+248 FILQLMTAKV
-258 GDVSAFNEQPIFD
+258 GDVSSFDEQQVFD
-271 YLNQVGESVVAFRD
+271 YLNQNGESVVAFRD

-306 RWGEFLTLK
+306 KWGEFLTLK

-327 IQNNYSA
+327 VQNNYSA
-334 PEQEEELILRTDK
+334 PEQEELVLRTEK

-361 GVCELFREIGVDA
+361 GMCNLFREIGVDA

-380 SMNPSVKDFQDA
+380 SMNPSVRDFQNA
-392 FETIEAENIVVFPN
+392 FESIEAENIVVFPN

-446 SKETVEEL
+446 SKENAEEL
-454 VASINDSMQG
+454 VASINESMQG
-464 VVTAAVSKANRN
+464 VVTAMVSKANRN
-476 TEQDGVEIKDGDY
+476 TEQDGVQIKDGDY
-489 IGFADDIVYTDSPN
+489 IGFADDVIYTDSPN
-503 RAECCEKLT
+503 RRECCEKLV

-520 SIMMLI
+520 SIMMFI
-526 KGKDVPQEEAD
+526 KGKDVPQDEAD
-537 ALLEKLENRYKLT
+537 ALLGELENKYKLT
-550 EIIPVCGGQPIHDYV
+550 EIIPVDGGQPIHDYV

>member
-1 MRDYSSF
+1 MPSF
-8 EMATK
+8 EMAII
-13 TIGGTLY
+13 TIDGKLY
-20 ARMIIGGSR
+20 SHMIIGGSR

-52 DNMFMTANGGAEALD
+52 DNMFMTANGGAEALAK
-67 PDNDNLS
+67 DNGNLS
-74 EVARSVSQ
+74 EAAKQAAQ

-98 IFKGISL
+98 IFKGISI
-105 GLADLESADIK
+105 GLADIESADTK
-116 DFIKALGS
+116 DFIKALQS

-137 EGTILTVFRCAVEDT
+137 EGTILTVFRCAVEDA
-152 AKADADSY
+152 AKTDAESF
-160 EELFRILNAAMREAL
+160 EELFKILNTAMRDAL

-210 GEQYEEMPQ
+210 GEQFEERSINQ
-219 NKAKDNGPRKPDLS
+219 NKDNGPRKPDLS
-233 KFNENSDLTYGYCTE
+233 KFNEDSDLTYGYCTE
-248 FILQLMTAKI
+248 FILQLMTAKV
-258 GDVSAFNEQPIFD
+258 GDVSKFDEQPVFD

-334 PEQEEELILRTDK
+334 PQQEEEALVLRTEK

-361 GVCELFREIGVDA
+361 GVCNLFREIGVDA

-392 FETIEAENIVVFPN
+392 FDTIDAENIVVFPN

-421 DKANIIVIPNKDL
+421 DRANIIVIPNKDL
-434 GTGYAAISMLDT
+434 GTGYAAISMLDI
-446 SKETVEEL
+446 SKETTEEL
-454 VASINDSMQG
+454 VASIEDSMQG
-464 VVTAAVSKANRN
+464 VITAAVSKANRN
-476 TEQDGVEIKDGDY
+476 TSQDGVEIKDGDY

-512 DKLDSGDY
+512 DKLNSGDY

-526 KGKDVPQEEAD
+526 KGKDVPQDEAD
-537 ALLEKLENRYKLT
+537 ALLEKFESKYKLT
-550 EIIPVCGGQPIHDYV
+550 EIIPINGGQPIHDYV